1 MVAIARIDKL
11 QNSSGQDTLVNG
23 VPTRPGRI
31 MEYLVCNGDGSSV
44 KGNKSEHALP
54 LIQTYR
60 QAIYSYEI
68 IPGSDIAYCPPHG
81 ASRVVYKFRY
91 AMRWEADHAISHMK
105 FFVDGVEVVYARHS
119 RSARYQED
127 NSEFSWTIAIGG
139 TANSNTGRVSEW
151 KTPKSLAMWWRA
163 YGGSNARSMHA
174 TNYYDGGGLLL
185 PVVPTLTIIAIA

>member
-1 MVAIARIDKL
+1 MPAIARIDKL

-60 QAIYSYEI
+60 QNVYSYEI

-81 ASRVVYKFRY
+81 ATRVVYKFRY
-91 AMRWEADHAISHMK
+91 AMRWEQDHAISHMK
-105 FFVDGVEVVYARHS
+105 FYVDGVEVLYARHS
-119 RSARYQED
+119 RSGRYLED

-163 YGGSNARSMHA
+163 YGGGNARSMHA

-185 PVVPTLTIIAIA
+185 PVVPTMTIIAIA